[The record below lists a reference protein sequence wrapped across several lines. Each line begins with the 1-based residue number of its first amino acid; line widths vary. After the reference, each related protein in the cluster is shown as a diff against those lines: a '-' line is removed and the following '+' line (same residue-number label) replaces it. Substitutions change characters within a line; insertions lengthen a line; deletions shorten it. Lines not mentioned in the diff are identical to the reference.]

1 MAKAGEVPRKYFTP
15 EPTAVRTE
23 AGPTPQE
30 QEEVPSQKEIAQRA
44 YELFLARGAGQ
55 GQEVDDWLQAEAE
68 LREKYGKSGR
78 N

>member
-23 AGPTPQE
+23 AGPS
-30 QEEVPSQKEIAQRA
+30 QEELPSQKEIAQRA

>member
-1 MAKAGEVPRKYFTP
+1 MAKAGEMPRKYFTP
-15 EPTAVRTE
+15 EPTAVRTA

-30 QEEVPSQKEIAQRA
+30 ELPTQKEIAQRA